1 MLPSLVR
8 SVKSL
13 AGMAAGRWILH
24 ADFVEASASAEALID
39 PVSTTADCILAVF
52 LLLEASQ
59 DTESVGL

>member
-1 MLPSLVR
+1 
-8 SVKSL
+8 
-13 AGMAAGRWILH
+13 MAAGRWILH